1 MIQEKLSNPVF
12 VKDVEAAKILSIG
25 AQHLRN
31 LRCEGKGPSYC
42 RLGKWAV
49 RYKVDDL
56 VAWAE
61 QGRVEPD
68 AA

>member
-1 MIQEKLSNPVF
+1 MIQTQMSNPVF
-12 VKDVEAAKILSIG
+12 VKDVEAAKILSVG

-31 LRCEGKGPSYC
+31 LRSEGKGPAFC
-42 RLGKWAV
+42 KLGGGWSV

-56 VAWAE
+56 IKWAE
-61 QGRVEPD
+61 QGRVET